1 MRYPTLDNRVP
12 RDPDEPIVEG
22 DRVWGDLLGY
32 WRWAHSDLNSNGE
45 RGKLAECLVWLA
57 LGCER
62 ETSQEW
68 EPYDLLFEGIRVEV
82 KASGYIQSWGQ
93 DELSRIVFS
102 IRPARAWDPAT
113 NTYFGEV
120 RRQSDVYVFAVE
132 TCVDQ
137 DTGNPNPLDLSQWDF
152 YVLPTRVLDE
162 RVGDRQSLSLSAL
175 HSLGAPKA
183 DGLADL
189 KPLVRE
195 AAASRPYSA

>member
-1 MRYPTLDNRVP
+1 MRYPSLDNRVP
-12 RDPDEPIVEG
+12 RDPSEPIVEG

-45 RGKLAECLVWLA
+45 RGKLAEYLVWLA

-93 DELSRIVFS
+93 DELSRIAFS
-102 IRPARAWDPAT
+102 IRPARAWDSAT
-113 NTYFGEV
+113 NTYSGEA

-132 TCVDQ
+132 TCIDQ
-137 DTGNPNPLDLSQWDF
+137 DAGNPNPLDLSQWDF

-162 RVGDRQSLSLSAL
+162 QLGGCKSLSLTGLQA
-175 HSLGAPKA
+175 LGAAKA
-183 DGLADL
+183 GELADL
-189 KPLVRE
+189 KRLVRE
-195 AAASRPYSA
+195 AAILQPFV

>member
-1 MRYPTLDNRVP
+1 MRYPSLANRPP
-12 RDPDEPIVEG
+12 RDPYEPIVEG
-22 DRVWGDLLGY
+22 ERVWGDLLGY

-45 RGKLAECLVWLA
+45 RGKLAEYLVWLA

-82 KASGYIQSWGQ
+82 KASGCIQTWGQ

-102 IRPARAWDPAT
+102 IRPAQAWDPET
-113 NTYFGEV
+113 NTYFGET

-132 TCVDQ
+132 TCTDQ
-137 DTGNPNPLDLSQWDF
+137 DAGNPNPLDLAQRDF

-162 RVGDRQSLSLSAL
+162 RMGDRKSLSLSAL
-175 HSLGAPKA
+175 RSLGAPRA

-189 KPLVRE
+189 KRLVRE
-195 AAASRPYSA
+195 AAAPQLCSS